1 MIHVE
6 KAVDSAR
13 QALEEGRLDEAEQE
27 LRAVLEFDD
36 FEPRALRLM
45 GKLTSRRGEPQRAA
59 EFYKQALKAR
69 DPEQRQRPKGPL
81 PTPTLAELYA
91 TQGYPEA
98 AGEVYRELLDQANGD
113 PRSDGWRRR
122 LAELEG
128 AEAAP
133 WEPAPAEE
141 ANAAAAEDPGPT
153 GAGGDAVA
161 PEPTAD
167 DSGTGEPEPVA
178 GGTVDPVLAEQR
190 LRAFLE
196 RLDGNPE
203 IARLQGFLQRLDGGP
218 S

>member
-6 KAVDSAR
+6 KAIDSAR

-98 AGEVYRELLDQANGD
+98 AAEVYRELLGQADGD
-113 PRSDGWRRR
+113 PRNDDWRRR

-128 AEAAP
+128 SQGP
-133 WEPAPAEE
+133 PPEPAPDAEQ
-141 ANAAAAEDPGPT
+141 ASALAATEGPAASTEGPPP
-153 GAGGDAVA
+153 

-167 DSGTGEPEPVA
+167 AGGAGGLESATGE
-178 GGTVDPVLAEQR
+178 TVDPILAEQR

-203 IARLQGFLQRLDGGP
+203 LTRLQGFLQRLEGGP